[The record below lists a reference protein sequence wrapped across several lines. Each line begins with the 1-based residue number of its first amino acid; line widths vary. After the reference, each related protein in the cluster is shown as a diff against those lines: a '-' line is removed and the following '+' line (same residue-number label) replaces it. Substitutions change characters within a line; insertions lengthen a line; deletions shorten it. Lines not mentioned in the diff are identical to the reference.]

1 MCSQKHCSL
10 PVAVAV
16 AAAAV
21 RAVTVERVA
30 CSKVVAGVRCSKDP
44 TVVAVLVG
52 SLASRM
58 RPDAHNKVASAT
70 CNAAAAVSL
79 VDNKAGSSAVLA
91 GNLVAGSSAVLADNS
106 AVRAGNSAALA
117 DSSAVL
123 ADSSA
128 ALADSSAALADSSA
142 GLADSSEEASVVT
155 VASSEANKQVKED
168 WEAREARA
176 AKTKARCRVALV
188 DCVAVHPLGW
198 EVVKVAV
205 TLGKLPTS
213 PGISPTRCAV
223 EGWEDHPISSV
234 VVPGKEE
241 LLAAAALPEA
251 LPEALPAAVLP
262 AAALPAALPAAMV
275 QMTTIMAKLSS
286 IICSKTCSHNQ

>member
-1 MCSQKHCSL
+1 MCWRMCSQKHCSL

-91 GNLVAGSSAVLADNS
+91 GNLVAGSLAVLADNS
-106 AVRAGNSAALA
+106 AVRAGN
-117 DSSAVL
+117 
-123 ADSSA
+123 
-128 ALADSSAALADSSA
+128 SAALADSSA